1 MSDTEEDSK
10 DKSKRPLEVSSEGND
25 EIEEKRSSRKR
36 ARVDYNEDK
45 KALAAKEAAQKE
57 EAGDNDDD
65 SDEIQDVTP
74 ATIKAKAEETPEP
87 PPRSAASR
95 AADDLM
101 GLPME
106 PNGLEEQ
113 PFKVGHLSIK

>member
-1 MSDTEEDSK
+1 MVPSLTFLICIYYLF
-10 DKSKRPLEVSSEGND
+10 PHT
-25 EIEEKRSSRKR
+25 

-45 KALAAKEAAQKE
+45 KALAAKEAAKNE

-106 PNGLEEQ
+106 PNGLEGAGKD
-113 PFKVGHLSIK
+113 PLKIAYTAAS

>member
-1 MSDTEEDSK
+1 MFLCTTYLF
-10 DKSKRPLEVSSEGND
+10 PHT
-25 EIEEKRSSRKR
+25 

-45 KALAAKEAAQKE
+45 KALAAKEAAKNE

-74 ATIKAKAEETPEP
+74 ATIKAKTEETPEP

-106 PNGLEEQ
+106 PNGLEGAGKDPLKLAYTTASEDKLI
-113 PFKVGHLSIK
+113 FL